1 MKSHPNCLHSLD
13 PYRLRERRNMMMI
26 DEEEGEEVE
35 DTKSLKAR
43 QHVKQRVTFPSPG
56 GARLA

>member
-1 MKSHPNCLHSLD
+1 
-13 PYRLRERRNMMMI
+13 MMI